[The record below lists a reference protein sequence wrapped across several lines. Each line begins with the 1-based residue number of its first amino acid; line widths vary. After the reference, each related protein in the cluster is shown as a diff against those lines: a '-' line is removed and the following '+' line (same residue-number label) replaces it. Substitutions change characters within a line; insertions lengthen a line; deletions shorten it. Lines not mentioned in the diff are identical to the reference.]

1 MTQGCEVSARDVGM
15 QEIVDRLHWRY
26 LERTPKTLEAAP
38 IGGAEEIRQL
48 ERDPCSY
55 LSKPVRFV

>member
-1 MTQGCEVSARDVGM
+1 MSARDAGM